1 MSDRNT
7 EKGADDA
14 AASVAE
20 NGAGSNAKP
29 AAKPK
34 RTRSA
39 KPKTD
44 KAPESVR
51 EESAAMVAEGGPV
64 GDEAER
70 KLGVDGLPAET
81 VKQETTEIEKSH
93 PELTG
98 ATRPAA
104 NDESKATL
112 TAGGAVV
119 GSSGRASRRK
129 RTVKE
134 EEPRS
139 ATDPF
144 RPGAGSPSPDGTQL
158 AYLLTDGEGSTRL
171 WISELDGS
179 SASSIELPFRPVFDD
194 EGPQWSPDGTSIA
207 LTGSAPSDIG
217 TAIWLAPVEGGDCIL
232 LADHVASDEQ
242 PRWSADG
249 SLLAFASRRH
259 GRSAICVATPD
270 GYGPVVQLSDGP
282 IGQDD
287 RNPCWEPNSQ
297 RIAYTRYMADGEQT
311 GDQIWTVS
319 ILTGEQKQATKKL
332 ANRSELQWCPGKSQ
346 IAFITDEAEWLNVGV
361 VNPDNSAGWNLASEV
376 GDKGS
381 PRYSPDGNRIMYT
394 RRVRGEVRLVE
405 RPTSGATADPLD
417 PGEGVAS
424 APRWLP
430 DKQIVYQFSSPTEA
444 PSFIVQAAKKDVE
457 RLFITVTGGWTAEE
471 WFVPP
476 DHIDYEISG
485 GLKAG
490 ALIYRNKREVE
501 KLPAV
506 LFLGATPQEASRY
519 EFDST
524 IQALVQRSFA
534 VIVPTLPGTPGYGK
548 KIVNTL
554 KERAGTEAEIS
565 DLVDLANWARG
576 LDFVDSSKLLLA
588 GEGYGGALALLL
600 AGARPGAVDA
610 VAVIDPVTDW
620 DDELDQ
626 SGDDFAS
633 WYLTYLGL
641 PSANRGK
648 SALRTPTTFAG
659 VLDLPVLLVGTSR
672 ASLGRSI
679 QLERFAGALDELQVP
694 YAREASENETT
705 WQAAEKV
712 AAFLAN
718 PSGAELVEPVAAAV
732 AAEDVVDETAEPDFV
747 IEEVET
753 VDVEA
758 LILGDLPDEVIV
770 AEAVEDGII
779 VAEAPTNGAAPAE
792 PVGEPVEVAEVEVIE
807 TDTVIEDVAVEDET
821 ESEAEPVLASSNVGR
836 GMRTDE
842 I

>member
-1 MSDRNT
+1 MSDRDT
-7 EKGADDA
+7 KKIAEAA
-14 AASVAE
+14 AASVDAVVPEAE
-20 NGAGSNAKP
+20 NGAGTKEKS

-39 KPKTD
+39 KPKTVV
-44 KAPESVR
+44 ESETVSQ
-51 EESAAMVAEGGPV
+51 EVAEMVAEGGPV
-64 GDEAER
+64 GDEQER
-70 KLGVDGLPAET
+70 ELGVDTLPAET
-81 VKQETTEIEKSH
+81 VERETAKIEKAH
-93 PELTG
+93 PEITG
-98 ATRPAA
+98 KTPP
-104 NDESKATL
+104 DESDAPKAAV
-112 TAGGAVV
+112 TAGDAVAK
-119 GSSGRASRRK
+119 SSGRSSRRTK
-129 RTVKE
+129 PVKE
-134 EEPRS
+134 ETPRS
-139 ATDPF
+139 AIDPF
-144 RPGAGSPSPDGTQL
+144 LPGAGNPSPDGKQL
-158 AYLLTDGEGSTRL
+158 AYLLTDGAGSTRL

-194 EGPQWSPDGTSIA
+194 EGPQWSPDGTLIA
-207 LTGSAPSDIG
+207 LTGSAPSDAG

-242 PRWSADG
+242 PRWSLDG

-270 GYGPVVQLSDGP
+270 GYGPVVQLTDGP

-297 RIAYTRYMADGEQT
+297 RIAYTRHMVDGEQS

-332 ANRSELQWCPGKSQ
+332 ANRSQLQWCPGKSQ

-361 VNPDNSAGWNLASEV
+361 VNPDNSAGWNLASEA
-376 GDKGS
+376 GDKSS

-417 PGEGVAS
+417 PGAGTAL

-430 DKQIVYQFSSPTEA
+430 DKQVVYQFSSPTEA
-444 PSFIVQAAKKDVE
+444 PAFIVQDAKKDVE
-457 RLFITVTGGWTAEE
+457 RLYISVTGGWTAED

-476 DHIDYEISG
+476 DHVDYEISG
-485 GLKAG
+485 GLKSG

-506 LFLGATPQEASRY
+506 LFLGDDPQDGNRF

-524 IQALVQRSFA
+524 IQALVQRGFA

-548 KIVNTL
+548 KIVNAL

-576 LDFVDSSKLLLA
+576 LEFVDSSRLTLV
-588 GEGYGGALALLL
+588 GNGYGGALALLL

-626 SGDDFAS
+626 SDDEFAH

-659 VLDLPVLLVGTSR
+659 VLGLPVLLLGTSR
-672 ASLGRSI
+672 ATLGRAI
-679 QLERFAGALDELQVP
+679 QLERFAAVLDELQVA
-694 YAREASENETT
+694 YARESSENETN
-705 WQAAEKV
+705 WQTAEKV
-712 AAFLAN
+712 ATFLSN
-718 PSGAELVEPVAAAV
+718 PSGAEMVAPVVADAPVE
-732 AAEDVVDETAEPDFV
+732 DAEPDFV
-747 IEEVET
+747 IEQVET
-753 VDVEA
+753 VDIEE
-758 LILGDLPDEVIV
+758 LILGDQPDEVIV

-779 VAEAPTNGAAPAE
+779 VADAGSIGEAAE
-792 PVGEPVEVAEVEVIE
+792 PVDEVIE
-807 TDTVIEDVAVEDET
+807 AAEADVASEDVAVETD
-821 ESEAEPVLASSNVGR
+821 SEREPVLASSNVGR